1 MNSKILPITLL
12 YFVFSCAGGSE
23 DSVQEPLGANRQQ
36 ATIQEGRD
44 NISNPAVPATQVPPA
59 GVPELIPPVQP

>member
-1 MNSKILPITLL
+1 MKILILSLL
-12 YFVFSCAGGSE
+12 ISCAA
-23 DSVQEPLGANRQQ
+23 DTDKPVKPLGANRQQ

-59 GVPELIPPVQP
+59 GTPQVIPPVWP